1 MDETMANTADAI
13 IDRRRLRRK
22 LTFWRVFTLLILAAA
37 LILFYFSTSG
47 SDGFAS
53 RSAPHIAR
61 IRVEGT
67 IFENEELLKRIK
79 LVTDSNAV
87 KGVILSVDSPGGTT
101 AGGEAIYDAVRKL
114 AAKKPVVA
122 QVGTL
127 AASAG
132 YMIASASDHIVAR
145 QSSIIG
151 SIGVLF
157 QYPDLSQ
164 LLAKLGVR
172 VETIKSSPLKAEPNF
187 FNPASDEAKEMIH
200 RMIIDSYDW
209 FVGLVQE
216 RRKFTHEQALALAD
230 GSVFTGRQ
238 AVANKLI
245 DELGGEDKA
254 IGWLAT
260 KGISDKLP
268 VIEWKPVERSSLGLF
283 FSDRAAKM
291 LARYLGLPDESAGV
305 LNQLTNDRIFLDG
318 LVSVW
323 HVEGKPVGAQ

>member
-1 MDETMANTADAI
+1 MANTADAI

-22 LTFWRVFTLLILAAA
+22 LTFWRVFALAILAVAMFG
-37 LILFYFSTSG
+37 LYFFNTG
-47 SDGFAS
+47 SDGLS
-53 RSAPHIAR
+53 SKSAPHIAKV
-61 IRVEGT
+61 RVEGT
-67 IFENEELLKRIK
+67 IFENDELLKRLK
-79 LVTDSNAV
+79 DVEDSDAV

-101 AGGEAIYDAVRKL
+101 AGGEAIYEAVRKL
-114 AAKKPVVA
+114 AMKKPVVS

-157 QYPDLSQ
+157 QYPDISQ
-164 LLAKLGVR
+164 LLANLGVK

-187 FNPASDEAKEMIH
+187 FNPASEEAKAMIH

-216 RRKFTHEQALALAD
+216 RRKFTHEQVLALAD

-245 DELGGEDKA
+245 DELGGEEKA
-254 IGWLAT
+254 LGWLKT
-260 KGISDKLP
+260 KGVDDKLP
-268 VIEWKPVERSSLGLF
+268 VVEWKPVEKSSLGMF
-283 FSDRAAKM
+283 FSHSALKM
-291 LARYLGLPDESAGV
+291 LAKYLGIPEESAGI
-305 LNQLTNDRIFLDG
+305 LRELTGERMFLDG

-323 HVEGKPVGAQ
+323 HVDGKPVGAH